1 MKAKKCFLFFDE
13 FFEYIEKMNG
23 DECKEYMM
31 ALAEYH
37 YKGTMAQFDDRFMQS
52 SFAKSIRLIAD
63 SDEKYREKVERITI
77 INERR
82 KAKMKAAAQE
92 EATPVPEQ
100 KEQGK
105 PKEEEQ
111 PKPKPKP
118 QPKPVAAVEPIAEP
132 EPIPEP
138 PVNYEVIFEQQPPD
152 EDVPQPTTNPELQT
166 FTAAKIGDIL
176 VMNGKRV
183 VKRSNGVF
191 VIPTL
196 DEVAEYIKEKGYHF
210 QPSTFL
216 EYYENSSPHPWHMAN
231 GKPVKSWKQCC
242 TTFEQH
248 VFLSEGRRAMAR
260 QQPAS
265 HAHDDIN
272 TKVYEPPY

>member
-1 MKAKKCFLFFDE
+1 MKKKMKRAKCFLFYEDFAD
-13 FFEYIEKMNG
+13 YIEQMNG
-23 DECKEYMM
+23 DECKQYVL
-31 ALAEYH
+31 ALVDYH
-37 YKGTMAQFDDRFMQS
+37 KKGKMAQFSDRYIQNAFMQS
-52 SFAKSIRLIAD
+52 VVLI
-63 SDEKYREKVERITI
+63 SESEEKYRAKCDRMER
-77 INERR
+77 INERKR
-82 KAKMKAAAQE
+82 AKKKAALQE
-92 EATPVPEQ
+92 EQP
-100 KEQGK
+100 
-105 PKEEEQ
+105 Q

-118 QPKPVAAVEPIAEP
+118 QPKPVAPVEPIAEP

-138 PVNYEVIFEQQPPD
+138 PVNYEVIFEQQPPV

-231 GKPVKSWKQCC
+231 GNPVKSWKQCC

-260 QQPAS
+260 QQPVS